1 MSAAERWA
9 GWIRLG
15 GILMLIIATI
25 DFIQGLI
32 AIVRSEYYVLAP
44 NQIVVFDTTTWGW
57 LTLIWGIV
65 VGIAGFGLLAG
76 ANWARWF
83 TIIAGSLN
91 FIVQL
96 GFVGSTQYPL
106 WALTALALNAI
117 VLYAVI
123 VRWDEASD
131 TIRRMAESRY

>member
-1 MSAAERWA
+1 MTAAERWA
-9 GWIRLG
+9 GWVRLG

-25 DFIQGLI
+25 DVCQGLI
-32 AIVRSEYYVLAP
+32 AIIRSEYYVMAP
-44 NQIVVFDTTTWGW
+44 NQIVVFDTTAWGW
-57 LTLIWGIV
+57 ITLIWGIV

-83 TIIAGSLN
+83 TIIAGSIN

>member
-1 MSAAERWA
+1 MTAAERWA
-9 GWIRLG
+9 GWIRLA
-15 GILMLIIATI
+15 GILMLLIATI
-25 DFIQGLI
+25 DFFQGLI
-32 AIVRSEYYVLAP
+32 AIVRSEYYALTP
-44 NQIVVFDTTTWGW
+44 TQIIVFDTTTWGW
-57 LTLIWGIV
+57 ITLIWGIV
-65 VGIAGFGLLAG
+65 VGCAGFGLLAG

-91 FIVQL
+91 FVVLL
-96 GFVGSTQYPL
+96 GFVGSSRYPL